1 MIQNK
6 TQSKNQLGLTLLYSL
21 GIFLFGSI
29 KTKELVY
36 VGSFFSDL
44 LVEGSLFLLM

>member
-6 TQSKNQLGLTLLYSL
+6 THSKNQLGLTLLYSL

-36 VGSFFSDL
+36 VGSFFLTCWLKDHY
-44 LVEGSLFLLM
+44 FC